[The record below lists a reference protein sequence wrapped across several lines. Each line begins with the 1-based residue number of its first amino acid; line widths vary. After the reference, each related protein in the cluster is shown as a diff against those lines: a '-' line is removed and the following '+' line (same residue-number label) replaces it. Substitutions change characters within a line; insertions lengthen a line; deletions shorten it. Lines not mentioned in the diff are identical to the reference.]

1 MVIAPTLP
9 PRAAARYNVRLL
21 LPGSADAL
29 RDEVLQLGVDTHQ
42 FGVLASHAAMEAIA
56 ADNLVADQV
65 AALHS
70 VVEHGGGA
78 LLTNAERTRAIVVA
92 PLLTA
97 AALRGRLAEMGA
109 APAELGAAIA
119 LALVARGAPPLPIQ
133 LGRHRLDFGSR
144 TLIMGVVNTTP
155 DSFSGDGVFDD
166 VSRAAAQAE
175 AMAAA
180 GADIIDVGGEST
192 RPNSAPVL
200 EDEELRRVLPVIEA
214 ITARVSV
221 PVSIDT
227 RKAGVAAAALDAGAS
242 IVNDI
247 WGLRGDSGMAA
258 VVAGYP
264 ECAVVVMHNQVGVEY
279 DNLLGDVCGALRES
293 LAIAWEAGIGSDRVI
308 IDPGFGFA
316 KTPAQNL
323 ELVRRL
329 HELRVLGRPVLVGL
343 SRKSTIGAL
352 TDGAPPAD
360 RVEGGIALATL
371 AIRGG
376 ADIIRT
382 HDVTATARAARV
394 ADAVVRGTPE
404 TVLSLPMP
412 GPTG

>member
-1 MVIAPTLP
+1 MISPALT

-21 LPGSADAL
+21 LPGTAEAL

-56 ADNLVADQV
+56 ADNVVADQV
-65 AALHS
+65 AALQAA
-70 VVEHGGGA
+70 VEHGGGA
-78 LLTNAERTRAIVVA
+78 LLTNAARTRAIVVA

-97 AALRGRLAEMGA
+97 AALNGRLAEMGA

-119 LALVARGAPPLPIQ
+119 LALIARGAPPLPIPV
-133 LGRHRLDFGSR
+133 GRHRLEFGAR

-155 DSFSGDGVFDD
+155 DSFSGDGVYED
-166 VSRAAAQAE
+166 VSRAADQAE

-192 RPNSAPVL
+192 RPNSTPVAV
-200 EDEELRRVLPVIEA
+200 DEELRRVLPVIEA
-214 ITARVSV
+214 ITARTAV

-247 WGLRGDSGMAA
+247 WGLRADRGMAV
-258 VVAGYP
+258 VVASHP
-264 ECAVVVMHNQVGVEY
+264 DCAVVVMHNQNGVEY
-279 DNLLGDVCGALRES
+279 DNLLGDVCSALRES

-329 HELRVLGRPVLVGL
+329 SELRVLGRPVVAGL

-352 TDGAPPAD
+352 TGGAAPGD
-360 RVEGGIALATL
+360 RVEGGLALAAL

-382 HDVTATARAARV
+382 HDVAATVRAARV

-404 TVLSLPMP
+404 AVMSLPMP

>member
-1 MVIAPTLP
+1 M
-9 PRAAARYNVRLL
+9 RLL
-21 LPGSADAL
+21 IPGTADAL

-70 VVEHGGGA
+70 AVEHGGGA

-97 AALRGRLAEMGA
+97 AALHGRLAEMGA

-119 LALVARGAPPLPIQ
+119 LALVARGAPPLPVQ
-133 LGRHRLDFGSR
+133 AGHHRLEFGAR

-155 DSFSGDGVFDD
+155 DSFSGDGVYDD
-166 VSRAAAQAE
+166 VAGAVAQAE
-175 AMAAA
+175 AMVAA
-180 GADIIDVGGEST
+180 GADVIDVGGEST
-192 RPNSAPVL
+192 RPNSTPVV

-227 RKAGVAAAALDAGAS
+227 RKAGVAAAALDTGAS

-247 WGLRGDSGMAA
+247 WGLRGDSGMVT
-258 VVAGYP
+258 VVARHP
-264 ECAVVVMHNQVGVEY
+264 ECAVVVMHNQSGVEY

-329 HELRVLGRPVLVGL
+329 HELRVLGRPVLVGF
-343 SRKSTIGAL
+343 SRKSTIGVL

-371 AIRGG
+371 SIRGG

-382 HDVTATARAARV
+382 HDVAATARAARV

>member
-1 MVIAPTLP
+1 MISPTLL

-21 LPGSADAL
+21 LPGTAEAL

-56 ADNLVADQV
+56 ADNLAPDQV
-65 AALHS
+65 AALQTA
-70 VVEHGGGA
+70 VENGGGA
-78 LLTNAERTRAIVVA
+78 LLTNAARTRAIVVV

-97 AALRGRLAEMGA
+97 AALNGRLAAMGA

-119 LALVARGAPPLPIQ
+119 LALIARGAPPLPIPV
-133 LGRHRLDFGSR
+133 GRHRLEFGAR
-144 TLIMGVVNTTP
+144 TLIMGVVNATP
-155 DSFSGDGVFDD
+155 DSFSGDGVYEDA
-166 VSRAAAQAE
+166 SRATEQAK

-192 RPNSAPVL
+192 RPNSTPVAA
-200 EDEELRRVLPVIEA
+200 DEELHRVLPVIEA
-214 ITARVSV
+214 ITARTPV

-227 RKAGVAAAALDAGAS
+227 RKAGVAAGALDAGAS

-247 WGLRGDSGMAA
+247 WGLRGDPAMAA
-258 VVAGYP
+258 VVAGHP
-264 ECAVVVMHNQVGVEY
+264 DCAVVVMHNQNGVEY
-279 DNLLGDVCGALRES
+279 DNLLGVVCSALRES
-293 LAIAWEAGIGSDRVI
+293 LAIAWEAGIAAERVI
-308 IDPGFGFA
+308 VDPGFGFG

-329 HELRVLGRPVLVGL
+329 DELRVLGRPVLAGL
-343 SRKSTIGAL
+343 SRKSTIGVL
-352 TDGAPPAD
+352 TGGAAPYD
-360 RVEGGIALATL
+360 RVEGGLALATL

-382 HDVTATARAARV
+382 HDVAATVRATRV
-394 ADAVVRGTPE
+394 ADAVIRGTPE
-404 TVLSLPMP
+404 SVRSLPMP

>member
-1 MVIAPTLP
+1 MIGPSLT

-21 LPGSADAL
+21 LPGSAEAL
-29 RDEVLQLGVDTHQ
+29 RDEVLQLGVDLHQ
-42 FGVLASHAAMEAIA
+42 FSVLASHAAMEAISA
-56 ADNLVADQV
+56 ENLVDDQV
-65 AALHS
+65 AALHRT
-70 VVEHGGGA
+70 VEQGGGA
-78 LLTNAERTRAIVVA
+78 LLTDPTGRRAIVVA

-97 AALRGRLAEMGA
+97 AALNGRLGELGA

-119 LALVARGAPPLPIQ
+119 LALVARGAPPLPIPV
-133 LGRHRLDFGSR
+133 GRYRLEFGTR
-144 TLIMGVVNTTP
+144 TLIMGVVNATP
-155 DSFSGDGVFDD
+155 DSFSGDGVYDD
-166 VSRAAAQAE
+166 VSRAAEQAE

-192 RPNSAPVL
+192 RPNSSPVSP
-200 EDEELRRVLPVIEA
+200 DEELRRVLPVIEA
-214 ITARVSV
+214 VTARTAV

-227 RKAGVAAAALDAGAS
+227 RKASVAAAALDAGAP

-247 WGLRGDSGMAA
+247 WGLRGDRGMAA
-258 VVAGYP
+258 VVAAHP
-264 ECAVVVMHNQVGVEY
+264 DCAVVVMHNQNGVEY

-293 LAIAWEAGIGSDRVI
+293 LAIAWEAGIAAERLIV
-308 IDPGFGFA
+308 DPGFGFA

-329 HELRVLGRPVLVGL
+329 GELRVLGRPILAGL
-343 SRKSTIGAL
+343 SRKSTIGVL
-352 TDGAPPAD
+352 TGGAAPEE
-360 RVEGGIALATL
+360 RVEGGLALAAL

-382 HDVTATARAARV
+382 HDVAATVRAVRV

-404 TVLSLPMP
+404 AVLSLPMP

>member
-1 MVIAPTLP
+1 MIAPALT

-21 LPGSADAL
+21 LAGSADGL
-29 RDEVLQLGVDTHQ
+29 RDEVLQLGVDLHQ
-42 FGVLASHAAMEAIA
+42 FSVLASHAAIEAISA
-56 ADNLVADQV
+56 ENLGDDQV
-65 AALHS
+65 AALHGA
-70 VVEHGGGA
+70 VEQGGGA
-78 LLTNAERTRAIVVA
+78 LLTNAARTRAIVVA

-97 AALRGRLAEMGA
+97 AALNGRLAEMGG

-119 LALVARGAPPLPIQ
+119 LALIARGAPPLPIPV
-133 LGRHRLDFGSR
+133 GRHRLGFGAR
-144 TLIMGVVNTTP
+144 TLIMGVVNATP
-155 DSFSGDGVFDD
+155 DSFSGDGLYDD
-166 VSRAAAQAE
+166 ASRAAEQAE

-192 RPNSAPVL
+192 RPSSTPVAV
-200 EDEELRRVLPVIEA
+200 DEELRRVLPVIEA
-214 ITARVSV
+214 IIHRTAV

-258 VVAGYP
+258 VVASHP
-264 ECAVVVMHNQVGVEY
+264 ECALVAMHNQHGVEY

-293 LAIAWEAGIGSDRVI
+293 LAIAWEAGIDSGRVI

-329 HELRVLGRPVLVGL
+329 NELRVLGRPVLVGL

-352 TDGAPPAD
+352 IGGAPPAA
-360 RVEGGIALATL
+360 RVEGGLALATL

-382 HDVTATARAARV
+382 HDVAATVRATRA

-404 TVLSLPMP
+404 SLLSLPMP

>member
-1 MVIAPTLP
+1 MSPTLL

-21 LPGSADAL
+21 LPGTADAL

-42 FGVLASHAAMEAIA
+42 FSVLASHAAMEAIS
-56 ADNLVADQV
+56 ADNLVQDQV
-65 AALHS
+65 AALHAA
-70 VVEHGGGA
+70 VEKGGGA

-97 AALRGRLAEMGA
+97 AALNGRLAEMGA

-133 LGRHRLDFGSR
+133 AGGHRLEFGAR

-155 DSFSGDGVFDD
+155 DSFSGDGIHGD
-166 VSRAAAQAE
+166 VSSALAQAE
-175 AMAAA
+175 AMAEA

-192 RPNSAPVL
+192 RPNSTPVPA
-200 EDEELRRVLPVIEA
+200 DEELRRVLPVIEA
-214 ITARVSV
+214 ITARVAV

-227 RKAGVAAAALDAGAS
+227 RKADVAAAALDAGAA

-247 WGLRGDSGMAA
+247 WGLREDPAMAA
-258 VVAGYP
+258 AVSRHP
-264 ECAVVVMHNQVGVEY
+264 DCAVVVMHNHNGVEY

-293 LAIAWEAGIGSDRVI
+293 LAIAWEAGIAAERLIV
-308 IDPGFGFA
+308 DPGFGFA

-329 HELRVLGRPVLVGL
+329 NELRVLGRPVLVGL
-343 SRKSTIGAL
+343 SRKSTIGVL
-352 TDGAPPAD
+352 TGDAPAGD
-360 RVEGGIALATL
+360 RVEGGLALAAL
-371 AIRGG
+371 AIHGG
-376 ADIIRT
+376 ADIMRT
-382 HDVTATARAARV
+382 HDVAATKRAAQV
-394 ADAVVRGTPE
+394 ADAVVRGTPQR
-404 TVLSLPMP
+404 VLALPIP

>member
-1 MVIAPTLP
+1 MIAPALT

-21 LPGSADAL
+21 LPGSADGL

-42 FGVLASHAAMEAIA
+42 FSVLASHAAMEAIA
-56 ADNLVADQV
+56 ADNLVQDQV
-65 AALHS
+65 AALQS
-70 VVEHGGGA
+70 AVEHGGGA
-78 LLTNAERTRAIVVA
+78 LLTNAARTRAIVVA

-97 AALRGRLAEMGA
+97 AALNGRLAEMGA

-119 LALVARGAPPLPIQ
+119 LALVARGAPPLPIPV
-133 LGRHRLDFGSR
+133 GRYLLEFGAR
-144 TLIMGVVNTTP
+144 TLIMGVVNATP
-155 DSFSGDGVFDD
+155 DSFSGDGVYED
-166 VSRAAAQAE
+166 VSRAAEQAE

-192 RPNSAPVL
+192 RPNSTPVAA
-200 EDEELRRVLPVIEA
+200 DEELRRVVPVIEA
-214 ITARVSV
+214 IAARTPV

-227 RKAGVAAAALDAGAS
+227 RKAGVAAAALEAGAS

-247 WGLRGDSGMAA
+247 WGLRGDPAMAA
-258 VVAGYP
+258 VAASHP
-264 ECAVVVMHNQVGVEY
+264 DCAVVVMHNQNGVEY

-293 LAIAWEAGIGSDRVI
+293 LAIAWEAGIAAERLIV
-308 IDPGFGFA
+308 DPGFGFA

-329 HELRVLGRPVLVGL
+329 SELRVLGRPVLAGF

-352 TDGAPPAD
+352 TGGAAPEE
-360 RVEGGIALATL
+360 RVEGGLALAAL

-382 HDVTATARAARV
+382 HDVAATVRAARV

-404 TVLSLPMP
+404 ALRSLPIP

>member
-1 MVIAPTLP
+1 MIAPALLP
-9 PRAAARYNVRLL
+9 RSAARYNVRLL
-21 LPGSADAL
+21 LPGTAETL

-42 FGVLASHAAMEAIA
+42 FSVLASHAAMEAISA
-56 ADNLVADQV
+56 ENLVPDQV

-70 VVEHGGGA
+70 AVEQGGGA
-78 LLTNAERTRAIVVA
+78 LLTNSERTRAIVVA

-97 AALRGRLAEMGA
+97 AALNGRLAEMGA

-119 LALVARGAPPLPIQ
+119 LALIARGAPPLPIQ
-133 LGRHRLDFGSR
+133 AGRHRLEFGAR

-155 DSFSGDGVFDD
+155 DSFSGDGVYDD
-166 VSRAAAQAE
+166 VARAAEQAE

-192 RPNSAPVL
+192 RPNSAPIPV
-200 EDEELRRVLPVIEA
+200 EEELRRVLPVIEA
-214 ITARVSV
+214 VAARTSV

-227 RKAGVAAAALDAGAS
+227 RKAAVAAAALDAGAT

-247 WGLRGDSGMAA
+247 WGLRGDAGMAA
-258 VVAGYP
+258 VVAGHP
-264 ECAVVVMHNQVGVEY
+264 GCALVAMHNQNGVEY
-279 DNLLGDVCGALRES
+279 RNLVGDVCGALRES
-293 LAIAWEAGIGSDRVI
+293 LAIAWEAGIAAERVI

-323 ELVRRL
+323 ELLRRIN
-329 HELRVLGRPVLVGL
+329 ELRVLGRPVLVGL
-343 SRKSTIGAL
+343 SRKSTIGVL
-352 TDGAPPAD
+352 TGGAPPD
-360 RVEGGIALATL
+360 ERVEGGLALAAL

-382 HDVTATARAARV
+382 HDVAATVRATRV

-404 TVLSLPMP
+404 SVRSLPMP